1 MAKNMDKNPAIVM
14 SKEERERIVSLF
26 AKEHELSFTAIEKA
40 TCLRSNHLVYF
51 LKQLQEEG
59 IVEKRPAKQPGDAGT
74 NTEIYALTARGEHL
88 IPHMQHLTGKENPP
102 LAVVLAAIVD
112 GKRICLLKRAKRPFQ
127 GHWGLVGGKLRAD
140 ETIMEAAIRETQEET
155 GLRVKF
161 DNFCGFCHEHV
172 REKGAVKHSF
182 LLFVCRVSPL
192 DGQGISA
199 TNSNEGDVAWFDFK
213 TVSDEKLIPSD
224 RWFIEN
230 MIGKKA
236 PLFFSSVDDDG
247 KEYVFEA
254 KKY

>member
-1 MAKNMDKNPAIVM
+1 MDKNPAIVM

-40 TCLRSNHLVYF
+40 TGLRSNHLVYF

-59 IVEKRPAKQPGDAGT
+59 ILEKQEIESGDV
-74 NTEIYALTARGEHL
+74 YKLTARGEHL

-112 GKRICLLKRAKRPFQ
+112 GKKICLLKRAKRPFQ
-127 GHWGLVGGKLRAD
+127 GHWGLAGGKLRAD

-155 GLRVKF
+155 GLRVKL

-182 LLFVCRVSPL
+182 LLFVCKVSPL
-192 DGQGISA
+192 DGPAISVNDGA
-199 TNSNEGDVAWFDFK
+199 EGNVAWFDLK
-213 TVSDEKLIPSD
+213 TVGDEKLIPSD
-224 RWFIEN
+224 RGFIEN

-236 PLFFSSVDDDG
+236 PLFFSRVDDDG